1 MGMERSAPAAYETF
15 RWVARNVWTVKAVP
29 FFALLLLFA
38 SFAAG
43 QAKASPDF
51 EPPIALPRITSPIHV
66 DGDLSDP
73 GWKEAAKVTT
83 WYESNVGDNVPPPVP
98 TTAYVAY
105 DAKFFYVAFD
115 CPDPNPAKIRA
126 PYVDRDNVFSD
137 QDFVGIILNAKND
150 RRSAVEFFVN
160 ARGIQDDGITNDAT
174 GSEDFSPDF
183 FWESAGKVGPQGW
196 SVEMRIPLT
205 SIRYPKGDPQT
216 WGMMLYR
223 NYPRDF
229 RYQIF
234 DVRLPRGGNCFVC
247 RSREWT
253 NIMGLPRGGHLV
265 VAPYVTAMESGHP
278 RNGEAG
284 TEFVN
289 EPIEGDAGLDV
300 KWTPNAD
307 TALDVTVNP
316 DFSQIESDVAQI
328 SANER
333 FALFFPEKRPF
344 FLEGV
349 DLLET
354 PIQVVY
360 TRTITSPRWGAR
372 ATGKVAATAYTLLV
386 TEDRGGGSVIIPGPQ
401 SSDLADQDF
410 KSVDAIGR
418 VRHDVGRSF
427 VGFLVTDRENE
438 NAGGSYNRLFGPDF
452 QWRPNEGDEVTGQF
466 LYSSTKTPNRPDLAD
481 EWDGRK
487 LSAGAGFLSWLHT
500 SRTWTWRTTYE
511 EIGED
516 FRADNGF
523 LPQVGFRRGRN
534 FLGYTFYPKN
544 FFFSRLE
551 PIFVANLYWERSGG
565 VLNHRLYPG
574 VQFRGKFNS
583 SGELDVNF
591 DRVLV
596 GKRLLESKQ
605 FFYSV
610 GVSPSRVVSRVSL
623 EGFVGEQIDFDNAR
637 VGDGASVALYAD
649 VRPTD
654 HLDLQ
659 FNGTRRWLDVDAEDL
674 GRSGRLFTATVARL
688 RAAYTFS
695 ARAFLR
701 LIGQYVETKRDPALY
716 TFDVSRKSGSFQGS
730 ALFSYKLNWQSV
742 LFVGYGDTSVIND
755 AGDLAHNDRQFFLK
769 VSYAFQR

>member
-1 MGMERSAPAAYETF
+1 MKAASRLLFALALAVPRLAAAQAPAATE
-15 RWVARNVWTVKAVP
+15 
-29 FFALLLLFA
+29 FA
-38 SFAAG
+38 
-43 QAKASPDF
+43 
-51 EPPIALPRITSPIHV
+51 PPIPMGKIGSPIRI
-66 DGDLSDP
+66 DGDISDA
-73 GWKEAAKVTT
+73 GWRESAKVET
-83 WYESNVGDNVPPPVP
+83 WYESSVGDNVPPPVQ
-98 TTAYVAY
+98 TIAYVGY
-105 DAKFFYVAFD
+105 DSRFLYVAFD
-115 CPDPNPAKIRA
+115 CRDPNPAKIRA
-126 PYVDRDNVFSD
+126 PYVDRDNVFSE

-160 ARGIQDDGITNDAT
+160 PRGIQDDGITNDAT

-183 FWESAGKVGPQGW
+183 FWDSAGSIGPQGW
-196 SVEMRIPLT
+196 VVEMRIPLT

-216 WGMMLYR
+216 WGLMLYR

-234 DVRLPRGGNCFVC
+234 DVKLPRGGNCFVC

-253 NIMGLPRGGHLV
+253 NITGLPGGGHIV
-265 VAPYVTAMESGHP
+265 VAPYVSASQTGSPESGEP
-278 RNGEAG
+278 G
-284 TEFVN
+284 TEFHN
-289 EPIEGDAGLDV
+289 EPIEGEAGLDV

-354 PIQVVY
+354 PILAVY

-372 ATGKVAATAYTLLV
+372 ATGKLGATAYTVLV
-386 TEDRGGGSVIIPGPQ
+386 TDDRGGGSVIIPGPQ
-401 SSDLADQDF
+401 SSELADQDF
-410 KSVDAIGR
+410 SSLDVIAR
-418 VRHDVGRSF
+418 ARHDVGRSF
-427 VGFLVTDRENE
+427 AGLLFTDREVE
-438 NAGGSYNRLFGPDF
+438 GGGYNRVLGPDF
-452 QWRPNEGDEVTGQF
+452 QWRPSEADQVTGQF
-466 LYSSTKTPNRPDLAD
+466 LYGSTQTPDRPDLAD

-487 LSAGAGFLSWLHT
+487 LDGGAGFLSWLHT
-500 SRTWTWRTTYE
+500 SRTWVWRTTYE
-511 EIGED
+511 DISED

-523 LPQVGFRRGRN
+523 LPQVGFRHGRN

-544 FFFSRLE
+544 FFLSRIE
-551 PIFVANLYWERSGG
+551 PFFLVNWWWERDGDT
-565 VLNHRLYPG
+565 LDRRLIPG
-574 VQFRGKFNS
+574 VQFNGKLNS
-583 SGELDVNF
+583 SGEIDLNF
-591 DRVLV
+591 DSIRV
-596 GKRLLESKQ
+596 GEKLLSRK
-605 FFYSV
+605 Y
-610 GVSPSRVVSRVSL
+610 VSWSIGLSPTRIVSRISL
-623 EGFVGEQIDFDNAR
+623 NGFIGEDIDFDNAR
-637 VGDGASVALYAD
+637 TGDGGRFGISGT

-659 FNGTRRWLDVDAEDL
+659 FTGDRRWLDVRSEEA
-674 GRSGRLFTATVARL
+674 GREGRLFTATVARL

-701 LIGQYVETKRDPALY
+701 VIGQYVETKRDPDLY
-716 TFDVSRKSGSFQGS
+716 TFDVSRRSGGFEGS

-742 LFVGYGDTSVIND
+742 LFVGYGDSSVLQD
-755 AGDLAHNDRQFFLK
+755 SGDLAHSSRQFFLK

>member
-1 MGMERSAPAAYETF
+1 VKIVRIFVLLVLAAAPAVAQAPAA
-15 RWVARNVWTVKAVP
+15 AVP
-29 FFALLLLFA
+29 L
-38 SFAAG
+38 
-43 QAKASPDF
+43 
-51 EPPIALPRITSPIHV
+51 EPPLAMRRISSPIRV

-73 GWKEAAKVTT
+73 GWQEAAKVET
-83 WYESNVGDNVPPPVP
+83 WFESNVGDNVAPPVQ
-98 TTAYVAY
+98 TIAYVGY
-105 DAKFFYVAFD
+105 DSKFLYVAFD
-115 CPDPNPAKIRA
+115 NRDPNPTKIRA

-150 RRSAVEFFVN
+150 RRSGVEFFVN
-160 ARGIQDDGITNDAT
+160 PRGIQDDGITNDAT

-183 FWESAGKVGPQGW
+183 FWDSAGSIGPQGW
-196 SVEMRIPLT
+196 VAEMRFPLT

-234 DVRLPRGGNCFVC
+234 DVKLPRGGNCFVC

-253 NIMGLPRGGHLV
+253 GISGLPHGGHLV
-265 VAPYVTAMESGHP
+265 AAPYVTAMESGHP
-278 RNGEAG
+278 RSGEPG
-284 TEFVN
+284 DEFVN

-307 TALDVTVNP
+307 TALDATINP

-344 FLEGV
+344 FLEGI

-354 PIQVVY
+354 PLQVVY

-372 ATGKVAATAYTLLV
+372 GTGKVGPTAYTMLV

-410 KSVDAIGR
+410 KSLDAIGR
-418 VRHDVGRSF
+418 VRHDIGRSF
-427 VGFLVTDRENE
+427 VGLIFTDRENQGV
-438 NAGGSYNRLFGPDF
+438 GGSYNRVFGTDF
-452 QWRPNEGDEVTGQF
+452 QWRPSEAGEMTGQF

-481 EWDGRK
+481 EWDGRE
-487 LSAGAGFLSWLHT
+487 LSSGVAYISWLHT
-500 SRTWTWRTTYE
+500 SRTWVTRTTYE
-511 EIGED
+511 EIGD
-516 FRADNGF
+516 GFRADNGF
-523 LPQVGFRRGRN
+523 VPQVGFRRGRN
-534 FLGYTFYPKN
+534 FLGRQFFPKN
-544 FFFSRLE
+544 SFFSRIE
-551 PIFVANLYWERSGG
+551 PLFVADLYWDRDGG
-565 VLNHRLYPG
+565 VLNHRFYPG
-574 VQFRGKFNS
+574 VQFQGKLSS
-583 SGELDVNF
+583 SGEIDVNF
-591 DRVLV
+591 NRVRV
-596 GKRLLESKQ
+596 GDRLLESKQ
-605 FFYSV
+605 LFYSI
-610 GVSPSRVVSRVSL
+610 GVNPSRLIARISV
-623 EGFVGEQIDFDNAR
+623 EGTAGQEIDFDNAR
-637 VGDGASVALYAD
+637 VGDGANVSLYSD
-649 VRPTD
+649 IRPTD

-659 FNGTRRWLDVDAEDL
+659 VNASRRWLDVDAEDL
-674 GRSGRLFTATVARL
+674 GRSGRLFTASVARL

-701 LIGQYVETKRDPALY
+701 VIGQYVETTRDPGLY
-716 TFDVSRKSGSFQGS
+716 TFDVSRKSGNFQGS

-769 VSYAFQR
+769 ISYAFQH

>member
-1 MGMERSAPAAYETF
+1 M
-15 RWVARNVWTVKAVP
+15 KAIP
-29 FFALLLLFA
+29 LFLALVLGSSL
-38 SFAAG
+38 AAG
-43 QAKASPDF
+43 QAKAPPDL
-51 EPPIALPRITSPIHV
+51 EPPLAMPRITSEIRI

-73 GWKEAAKVTT
+73 GWKEAAKVET
-83 WYESNVGDNVPPPVP
+83 WYETNVGDNIAPPVQ
-98 TTAYVAY
+98 TIAYVGY
-105 DAKFFYVAFD
+105 DSKFFYVAFD
-115 CPDPNPAKIRA
+115 NRDPDPSKIRA

-137 QDFVGIILNAKND
+137 QDFAGMILNAKND

-160 ARGIQDDGITNDAT
+160 PRGIQDDGITNDAT

-183 FWESAGKVGPQGW
+183 FWDSAGSIGPQGW
-196 SVEMRIPLT
+196 VVEIRIPLT

-216 WGMMLYR
+216 WGLMLYR

-234 DVRLPRGGNCFVC
+234 DVKLPRGGNCFVC
-247 RSREWT
+247 RSREW
-253 NIMGLPRGGHLV
+253 IDIRGLPGGGHLV
-265 VAPYVTAMESGHP
+265 VAPYITASESGHP
-278 RNGEAG
+278 RSGEPG

-289 EPIEGDAGLDV
+289 EPIEGDAGIDV

-344 FLEGV
+344 FLEGI

-354 PIQVVY
+354 PITAVY
-360 TRTITSPRWGAR
+360 TRTITSPRWGVR
-372 ATGKVAATAYTLLV
+372 GTGKFGSTAYTLLI

-410 KSVDAIGR
+410 KSVDTIGR

-427 VGFLVTDRENE
+427 VGFLLTDRENE
-438 NAGGSYNRLFGPDF
+438 GTGGSYNRVLGPDF
-452 QWRPNEGDEVTGQF
+452 QWRPSEGDEVTGQF
-466 LYSSTKTPNRPDLAD
+466 LYSSTRTPNRPDLAD

-487 LSAGAGFLSWLHT
+487 LDAATWFLSWLHT
-500 SRTWTWRTTYE
+500 SRTWVWRTTYE
-511 EIGED
+511 DIGTE

-523 LPQVGFRRGRN
+523 LPQVGYRRGRN

-544 FFFSRLE
+544 FFFSRIE
-551 PIFVANLYWERSGG
+551 PLVVVNWWFERDGSTLDRR
-565 VLNHRLYPG
+565 VYPG
-574 VQFRGKFNS
+574 VQFNGKLNS
-583 SGELDVNF
+583 SGEIDFNF
-591 DRVLV
+591 DSIRVGEKLLSRKNAAWSI
-596 GKRLLESKQ
+596 GLSPTRL
-605 FFYSV
+605 
-610 GVSPSRVVSRVSL
+610 VSRISL
-623 EGFVGEQIDFDNAR
+623 NGFIGEDIDFDNAR
-637 VGDGASVALYAD
+637 VGDGGRFGVFAT

-654 HLDLQ
+654 HIDLQ
-659 FNGTRRWLDVDAEDL
+659 FTGDRRWLDVRSEET
-674 GRSGRLFTATVARL
+674 GREGRLFTATVARL

-701 LIGQYVETKRDPALY
+701 LIGQYVETKRDPGLY
-716 TFDVSRKSGSFQGS
+716 TFDVSRKSGAFEGS

-742 LFVGYGDTSVIND
+742 LFIGYGDTSVIND

-769 VSYAFQR
+769 ISYAFQR

>member
-1 MGMERSAPAAYETF
+1 M
-15 RWVARNVWTVKAVP
+15 NAVP
-29 FFALLLLFA
+29 IFAILVL
-38 SFAAG
+38 AAAPG
-43 QAKASPDF
+43 VAATQAKPAPDG
-51 EPPIALPRITSPIHV
+51 EPPIVLPKIISPIHV

-73 GWKEAAKVTT
+73 GWREAAKVEI
-83 WYESNVGDNVPPPVP
+83 WYESNVGDNVPPPVQ
-98 TTAYVAY
+98 TIAYVGY
-105 DAKFFYVAFD
+105 DARFFYVAFD
-115 CPDPNPAKIRA
+115 NRDPNPAKVRA

-137 QDFVGIILNAKND
+137 QDFVGLILDPKND

-160 ARGIQDDGITNDAT
+160 PRGIQDDGITNDAT

-183 FWESAGKVGPQGW
+183 FWDSAGSIGPKGW
-196 SVEMRIPLT
+196 VVEIRIPLT

-216 WGMMLYR
+216 WGLMLYR

-234 DVRLPRGGNCFVC
+234 DVKLPRGGNCFVC

-253 NIMGLPRGGHLV
+253 GITGLPRGGHLV
-265 VAPYVTAMESGHP
+265 VAPYVTASESGHP
-278 RNGEAG
+278 RTGEPG

-328 SANER
+328 SVNER

-354 PIQVVY
+354 PISTVY

-372 ATGKVAATAYTLLV
+372 GTGKFGSTAYTLLV

-401 SSDLADQDF
+401 SSDLANQDF
-410 KSVDAIGR
+410 KSVDTIGR
-418 VRHDVGRSF
+418 VRHDIGRSF
-427 VGFLVTDRENE
+427 VGAILTDRENE
-438 NAGGSYNRLFGPDF
+438 GGGYNRVLGPDF
-452 QWRPNEGDEVTGQF
+452 QWRPSESDEVTGQF
-466 LYSSTKTPNRPDLAD
+466 LHSSTRTPERPDLAD

-487 LSAGAGFLSWLHT
+487 LSSGAGFLSWLHT
-500 SRTWTWRTTYE
+500 SRTWVWRTTYE
-511 EIGED
+511 DIGDD

-523 LPQVGFRRGRN
+523 LPQVGYRRARN
-534 FLGYTFYPKN
+534 FLGRQFFPKN
-544 FFFSRLE
+544 FFFSRIE
-551 PIFVANLYWERSGG
+551 PIFVVHLYWERDGDI
-565 VLNHRLYPG
+565 LNHRIFPG
-574 VQFRGKFNS
+574 VQFQGKLNS

-591 DRVLV
+591 DRVRV
-596 GKRLLESKQ
+596 GEKLLNRKQ
-605 FFYSV
+605 FAYSV
-610 GVSPSRVVSRVSL
+610 GVSPSRLVSRISVN
-623 EGFVGEQIDFDNAR
+623 GFVGQEIDFDNVR
-637 VGDGASVALYAD
+637 VGDGASVGLFAD

-659 FNGTRRWLDVDAEDL
+659 FNGTRRWLDVDAEDA
-674 GRSGRLFTATVARL
+674 GRSGRLFTASVARL

-701 LIGQYVETKRDPALY
+701 LIGQYVETKRDPGLY
-716 TFDVSRKSGSFQGS
+716 DFEVSRKSGSFQGS

>member
-1 MGMERSAPAAYETF
+1 M
-15 RWVARNVWTVKAVP
+15 KAIP
-29 FFALLLLFA
+29 LFLALVLGSTIA
-38 SFAAG
+38 VG
-43 QAKASPDF
+43 QAKAPPDR
-51 EPPIALPRITSPIHV
+51 EPPLAMPRITSEIRV
-66 DGDLSDP
+66 DGDLSDA
-73 GWKEAAKVTT
+73 GWKEAAKVET
-83 WYESNVGDNVPPPVP
+83 WFESNVGDNVAPPVQ
-98 TTAYVAY
+98 TIAYVGY
-105 DAKFFYVAFD
+105 DSKFFYVAFD
-115 CPDPNPAKIRA
+115 NRDPDPSKIRA

-137 QDFVGIILNAKND
+137 QDFVGMILNAKND

-160 ARGIQDDGITNDAT
+160 PRGIQDDGITNDAT

-183 FWESAGKVGPQGW
+183 FWDSAGSIGPQGW
-196 SVEMRIPLT
+196 VVEIRIPLT

-216 WGMMLYR
+216 WGLMLYR

-234 DVRLPRGGNCFVC
+234 DVKLPRGGNCFVC

-253 NIMGLPRGGHLV
+253 DVRGLPGGGHLV
-265 VAPYVTAMESGHP
+265 VAPYVTASESGHP
-278 RNGEAG
+278 RSGEPG

-289 EPIEGDAGLDV
+289 EPIEGDAGIDV

-307 TALDVTVNP
+307 TAVDVTVNP

-344 FLEGV
+344 FLEGI

-354 PIQVVY
+354 PITAVY
-360 TRTITSPRWGAR
+360 TRTITSPRWGVR
-372 ATGKVAATAYTLLV
+372 GTGKFGSTAYTLLV

-410 KSVDAIGR
+410 KSVDTIGR

-427 VGFLVTDRENE
+427 VGFLLTDRENE
-438 NAGGSYNRLFGPDF
+438 GAGGSYNRVLGPDF
-452 QWRPNEGDEVTGQF
+452 QWRPSEGNEVTGQF
-466 LYSSTKTPNRPDLAD
+466 LYSSTRTPNRPDLAE

-487 LSAGAGFLSWLHT
+487 LDAATWFLSWLHT
-500 SRTWTWRTTYE
+500 SRTWVWRTTYE
-511 EIGED
+511 DIGAE

-523 LPQVGFRRGRN
+523 LPQVGYRRGRN

-544 FFFSRLE
+544 FFFSRIE
-551 PIFVANLYWERSGG
+551 PLVVVNWWFERDGG
-565 VLNHRLYPG
+565 TLDRRIYPG
-574 VQFRGKFNS
+574 VQFNGKLNS
-583 SGELDVNF
+583 SGEIDFNF
-591 DRVLV
+591 DSIR
-596 GKRLLESKQ
+596 
-605 FFYSV
+605 
-610 GVSPSRVVSRVSL
+610 
-623 EGFVGEQIDFDNAR
+623 VGEKLLSRNNAAWSIGLSPTRLVPRISLNGFIGEDIDFDNAR
-637 VGDGASVALYAD
+637 VGDGGRFGVFAT

-659 FNGTRRWLDVDAEDL
+659 FTGDRRWLDVRSEEA
-674 GRSGRLFTATVARL
+674 GREGRLFAATVARL

-701 LIGQYVETKRDPALY
+701 LIGQYVETKRDPGLY

-742 LFVGYGDTSVIND
+742 LFIGYGDTSVIND

-769 VSYAFQR
+769 ISYAFQR

>member
-1 MGMERSAPAAYETF
+1 VRG
-15 RWVARNVWTVKAVP
+15 VP
-29 FFALLLLFA
+29 FFLLMVVLCPPCVA
-38 SFAAG
+38 ETRTPRDG
-43 QAKASPDF
+43 
-51 EPPIALPRITSPIHV
+51 EPPAALPRITSPIRV

-73 GWKEAAKVTT
+73 GWKEAAKVET

-98 TTAYVAY
+98 TTAYVGY
-105 DAKFFYVAFD
+105 DARFFYIAFD
-115 CPDPNPAKIRA
+115 NRDPDPAKIRA

-183 FWESAGKVGPQGW
+183 FWDSAGRIGPQGW
-196 SVEMRIPLT
+196 SVEIRIPLT
-205 SIRYPKGDPQT
+205 SIRYPQGNPQT

-253 NIMGLPRGGHLV
+253 GITGLPRGGHLV
-265 VAPYVTAMESGHP
+265 VAPYVTASETGRP
-278 RNGEAG
+278 RSGEAG
-284 TEFVN
+284 AVFVN

-307 TALDVTVNP
+307 TALDLTVNP

-328 SANER
+328 SVNER

-354 PIQVVY
+354 PISVVY

-372 ATGKVAATAYTLLV
+372 GTGKFGSTAYTLLV

-401 SSDLADQDF
+401 SSGLADQDF
-410 KSVDAIGR
+410 KSIDTIGR
-418 VRHDVGRSF
+418 VRRDVGRSF
-427 VGFLVTDRENE
+427 VGFLLTDRENE
-438 NAGGSYNRLFGPDF
+438 KTGGSYNRVFGPDF
-452 QWRPNEGDEVTGQF
+452 QWRPSEGDEVTGQF
-466 LYSSTKTPNRPDLAD
+466 LYSSTRTPERPDLAG

-487 LSAGAGFLSWLHT
+487 LSSGAGFLSWLHT
-500 SRTWTWRTTYE
+500 SRTWVWRTTYE
-511 EIGED
+511 EIGDD

-523 LPQVGFRRGRN
+523 LPQVGYRRFRN
-534 FLGYTFYPKN
+534 FLGRQFFPAN
-544 FFFSRLE
+544 FFFSRIE
-551 PIFVANLYWERSGG
+551 PIFVVELYWEREGG
-565 VLNHRLYPG
+565 VLNHRVFPG
-574 VQFRGKFNS
+574 VQFQGKLNS

-591 DRVLV
+591 DRVRV
-596 GKRLLESKQ
+596 GEKLLDRKQ
-605 FFYSV
+605 FAYSI
-610 GVSPSRVVSRVSL
+610 GVAPSRLISRVSL
-623 EGFVGEQIDFDNAR
+623 DGFLGQEIDFDNAR
-637 VGDGASVALYAD
+637 VGNGASVGLFAD
-649 VRPTD
+649 VRPAD

-659 FNGTRRWLDVDAEDL
+659 FNGTRRWLDVDSEGA

-701 LIGQYVETKRDPALY
+701 VIGQYVETKRDPGLY
-716 TFDVSRKSGSFQGS
+716 DTDVSRKSGSFQGS

-742 LFVGYGDTSVIND
+742 LFVGYGDSSVIND